1 MKISAIKVV
10 KISVLN
16 LSLAIFANLTTVF
29 ANDRGLCLETK
40 TDLTNNIC
48 EQNAR
53 QVALDSNFFLMASMF
68 PKAETKGVDTPLI
81 KQLFAA
87 ETKEEIEVLYKED
100 NLVYEF
106 ESPFVNWPRPKVLNR
121 SFEFAVNSLD
131 LKGKRDL
138 KSCTN
143 LQKSGILD
151 SLLAWDEHQVDAIIH
166 FSNHKLSGVELSTR
180 RSESKHTLQ
189 DCESLF
195 GLILGKT

>member
-1 MKISAIKVV
+1 MKVSAIKVV
-10 KISVLN
+10 KISVLSV
-16 LSLAIFANLTTVF
+16 SLAIFANLTNAF
-29 ANDRGLCLETK
+29 ANGIGRCLETN
-40 TDLTNNIC
+40 TDLTNNLC

-53 QVALDSNFFLMASMF
+53 QLALDSNFSIMDSMF
-68 PKAETKGVDTPLI
+68 PKVETKVSNRPLI
-81 KQLFAA
+81 KRLFAA
-87 ETKEEIEVLYKED
+87 EAKEEIEVLYKED
-100 NLVYEF
+100 NLVFEF

-151 SLLAWDEHQVDAIIH
+151 SVLAWDEHQVDAIIH
-166 FSNHKLSGVELSTR
+166 FSNHKLSGVELPTHKSKG
-180 RSESKHTLQ
+180 KHTLQ
-189 DCESLF
+189 ECESLF